1 MALPGSGILSASMI
15 NIETGNN
22 FDSAISFQNIADDF
36 NLSSP
41 NYGDSNPGLSLS
53 ELYGVSPTITA
64 VFSDFGVS
72 TFNISSQDGTLSSAP
87 VATTGASPVP
97 SLSISYL
104 PSGLPYG
111 EVLTATSR
119 TANVSLTVPSTS
131 HTGNNYQNS
140 GDTLT
145 STVSGNQSAYEFEF
159 NDWTGGALSVNP
171 NTGVVSFSNGSD
183 NNAPSVV
190 TNNTTFT
197 KVSSSPG
204 AGEYLPSATTY
215 GTFSNGSTTR
225 TISFTLGVPGGSQN
239 GGSGAY
245 GNAGGT
251 VTGTNSVTQFARE
264 TIASNPTGSS
274 TSGVDLLFAYN
285 NTTSNQTVT
294 ITVGGGDGSVDHTGT
309 ILSGHSSGGSPSSDF
324 YISTDSSFPVNNFSA
339 GYSLGNGSPTG
350 YYYIKPAANNTAI
363 TSNDARIIF
372 STSVGGA
379 IATVLLRQEGN
390 IIFNTSPAGGSSIV
404 FSAAGALTSGDNSID
419 LTTNT
424 GLDWHANV
432 TGSGFSVTPSS
443 GTSGATIVVSAASHT
458 GAARSG
464 TLNIDSTTSGVTGVL
479 KTFTLSQLATPAT
492 GTVKYNGGNQ
502 SVSVGSFGTAIT
514 IANNGTTVG
523 SGIPSPSFMDFR
535 VHGANYA
542 VTYTAQLSASNRA
555 GLSTTFNNTGNG
567 VGNVTLSNISGTTS
581 NTGAAQFYCNINSND
596 TQSTQTF
603 TLTLTFNDG
612 SSSSTTT
619 FDFTLSPIPGG
630 GGPDDGP
637 GGGDQL

>member
-53 ELYGVSPTITA
+53 ELYGLSPTITA
-64 VFSDFGVS
+64 VFSDFGVT
-72 TFNISSQDGTLSSAP
+72 TFNINSQDGTLSSAP

-131 HTGNNYQNS
+131 HNGNNYENS

-145 STVSGNQSAYEFEF
+145 STVSGNQSAYNFEF
-159 NDWTGGALSVNP
+159 NDWTGGALAINP
-171 NTGVVSFSNGSD
+171 NTGVVSFSNGNDS
-183 NNAPSVV
+183 NAPSVV
-190 TNNTTFT
+190 TNNTSFT
-197 KVSSSPG
+197 QVSSPPG
-204 AGEYLPSATTY
+204 AGEYLPNNTSF
-215 GTFSNGSTTR
+215 GTFSSGTTTR

-251 VTGTNSVTQFARE
+251 VTGTNSVTQYARE

-274 TSGVDLLFAYN
+274 NSGVDLIFAYN

-309 ILSGHSSGGSPSSDF
+309 ILSGHSSGGGSPSSAF

-350 YYYIKPAANNTAI
+350 VYYIKPAANNTAI

-390 IIFNTSPAGGSSIV
+390 VIFNTSPAGGSSIV
-404 FSAAGALTSGDNSID
+404 FSAAGTLTSGDNTID
-419 LTTNT
+419 LTTNS

-432 TGSGFSVTPSS
+432 TGSGFSITPSS
-443 GTSGATIVVSAASHT
+443 GTSSSTITVTAASHT

-492 GTVKYNGGNQ
+492 GTVKYNGGSQ

-514 IANNGTTVG
+514 IANTATSGAST
-523 SGIPSPSFMDFR
+523 GIPSPSFMDFR
-535 VHGANYA
+535 VVGANYG
-542 VTYTAQLSASNRA
+542 VTYTAQLSTSNA
-555 GLSTTFNNTGNG
+555 GLATTFNSSGTG
-567 VGNVTLSNISGTTS
+567 VGSVTLSNITAATT
-581 NTGAAQFYCNINSND
+581 NTGSEPAQFFCNIDSND
-596 TQSTQTF
+596 TTSSQNF

-612 SSSSTTT
+612 SSATSTT
-619 FDFTLSPIPGG
+619 FNFTLDPIPGG
-630 GGPDDGP
+630 TGGP